1 MGIFNIES
9 LFTNIPLKET
19 IDLCVDILFSNTT
32 NVDGITKDYFHELLS
47 INMSKSLVLF
57 DGEIYKQIDG
67 VAMGSPLGPTLANI
81 FLCFHEQIWLD
92 NCPVEFKPVIYRRF
106 VDDIF
111 LLFRS
116 EEHIEKFCLNLNCQH
131 PKTKFTSEIEEN
143 NSICFL
149 DIEINRGNN
158 RFLTSVYPKPT
169 FSGIFTN
176 FDSYIPLS
184 YKSGLISSL
193 LYRAFKLCSNFEI
206 FHQEIIFLKDI
217 FKRNGYPS
225 NFIHKCVKTFLD
237 KIFIE
242 KKIFLVAQKK
252 ELVCVLPFIGK
263 KSLQSRSRL
272 VKFIQQ
278 NLKFSSLNVIFQ
290 SSCKLHTLFKFKDSL
305 DKKIRPD
312 SIYRY
317 TCSNCN
323 VTYYRKTYRHFFIR
337 AAEHMGISNLT
348 EK

>member
-1 MGIFNIES
+1 M
-9 LFTNIPLKET
+9 
-19 IDLCVDILFSNTT
+19 
-32 NVDGITKDYFHELLS
+32 
-47 INMSKSLVLF
+47 
-57 DGEIYKQIDG
+57 
-67 VAMGSPLGPTLANI
+67 
-81 FLCFHEQIWLD
+81 
-92 NCPVEFKPVIYRRF
+92 
-106 VDDIF
+106 
-111 LLFRS
+111 
-116 EEHIEKFCLNLNCQH
+116 
-131 PKTKFTSEIEEN
+131 
-143 NSICFL
+143 
-149 DIEINRGNN
+149 
-158 RFLTSVYPKPT
+158 
-169 FSGIFTN
+169 
-176 FDSYIPLS
+176 
-184 YKSGLISSL
+184 
-193 LYRAFKLCSNFEI
+193 CSNFEI

-305 DKKIRPD
+305 DKKIRSD
-312 SIYRY
+312 LIYRY